1 MLNGIALFPLV
12 TANIQIYSNPHRKWF
27 FPSFLFVYEYFFV
40 LLRPETKDKEIM
52 TALELN
58 AEMLRSMSLIA
69 EDENLLKR
77 AVKYLRK
84 LVAEKEDPTLF
95 TKEEFFHRV
104 DEAKKGPSYR
114 LEEGET
120 IEDLIARVG

>member
-1 MLNGIALFPLV
+1 MR
-12 TANIQIYSNPHRKWF
+12 S
-27 FPSFLFVYEYFFV
+27 
-40 LLRPETKDKEIM
+40 ETKDRYVM
-52 TALELN
+52 TAIQLN
-58 AEMLRSMSLIA
+58 AEMLRNMSVIA

-120 IEDLIARVG
+120 IEDLISRVG